1 MRHERCSLPDRD
13 VLFVARSLVRRYG
26 DEAKRHA
33 LERISDLL
41 DDGDA
46 EGCELWQGVADTIDE
61 LMPTSTAS

>member
-1 MRHERCSLPDRD
+1 MRDPA

-33 LERISDLL
+33 LERISNLL

-46 EGCELWQGVADTIDE
+46 EACELWQKVADAIDE
-61 LMPTSTAS
+61 LVPPTVPSSERARR